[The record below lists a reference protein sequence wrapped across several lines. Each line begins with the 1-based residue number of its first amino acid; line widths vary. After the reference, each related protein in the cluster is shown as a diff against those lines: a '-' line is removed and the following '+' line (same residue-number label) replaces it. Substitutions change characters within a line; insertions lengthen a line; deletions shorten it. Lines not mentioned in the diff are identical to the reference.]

1 MAKDFAGKWA
11 WRFPQEEVP
20 EGCHDEGC
28 HPCDSTLASFAE
40 SPVNSGFQN
49 TNILLCSSRSGTRI
63 CHNELEEARMVTC
76 MQASQSAH
84 KTIDI
89 DIL

>member
-1 MAKDFAGKWA
+1 MLKKRYIAGKWA

-40 SPVNSGFQN
+40 SPINSGISGANITNNPEGCHADN
-49 TNILLCSSRSGTRI
+49 TDDLGNVEAEAISTMLHGCSP
-63 CHNELEEARMVTC
+63 
-76 MQASQSAH
+76 
-84 KTIDI
+84 
-89 DIL
+89 